1 MNVASPTSMEAG
13 SRRRRRSPWLS
24 AMLRRAWLVAAALG
38 AFVFAQGVL
47 LSLASWPL
55 PTVHDEFSNLL
66 AADTFRH
73 GRVTNP
79 THPHW
84 EHFETFHVI
93 HQPSYASKYPPG
105 QGAFLALGQL
115 VIGEPLAGAW
125 LLSALATMAIYWML
139 LGWTSPKWAAVGGLV
154 FALHP
159 SIQIAW
165 GQSYWGGTLACFAGA
180 LVFGAALRMPHRLQ
194 VRDATAMATGAM
206 LLAVSRPFEGLIFC
220 LATGGWVAWRWLRD
234 GLPSDWQRFAL
245 RCVAPQAMILA
256 AGMTALGYYNH
267 AVTGSA
273 LKLPYQVHE
282 ATYGMCPLFPWQAV
296 AEPTYRH
303 ALIER
308 FHRGWSM
315 DWYYRQDTPAKWLA
329 TKWGMAQVAARFFAP
344 GVLAIPLLLLIFR
357 PHPWRTG
364 RLAGPL
370 AILAL
375 TLAITS
381 VSIWNYPHYI
391 APAAPIAILLIVAGL
406 RQAHVIARRSL
417 KGTRLVEILLVA
429 QACAFVAAA
438 ISYAERGQGWGRER
452 EAIVRQL
459 SGTPERHLVFV
470 HYAADHNPLEEWVY
484 NDAAID
490 DSPIVWAR
498 EIDAQ
503 HDNELMRYFSDRKVS
518 VLEPEG
524 TTAKL
529 QELRAPIST
538 GDSNAAD

>member
-1 MNVASPTSMEAG
+1 MDVVSPPSTEAG
-13 SRRRRRSPWLS
+13 SPRRRRLPWLS
-24 AMLRRAWLVAAALG
+24 AMLCRPWLVAAALG

-47 LSLASWPL
+47 PSLASWPL

-84 EHFETFHVI
+84 EHFETIHVI

-115 VIGEPLAGAW
+115 TIGEPLAGVW
-125 LLSALATMAIYWML
+125 LLSALAAMAIYWML
-139 LGWTSPKWAAVGGLV
+139 LGWTSPRWAAVGGLV

-165 GQSYWGGTLACFAGA
+165 GQSYWGGTLACLAGA

-194 VRDATAMATGAM
+194 VRDAAAMATGAM
-206 LLAVSRPFEGLIFC
+206 LLAVSRPFEGLVFC
-220 LATGGWVAWRWLRD
+220 LATGGWVACRWLRD

-245 RCVAPQAMILA
+245 RCVAPQAIILF
-256 AGMTALGYYNH
+256 AGMAALACYND
-267 AVTGSA
+267 AVTGNA
-273 LKLPYQVHE
+273 LKLPYQIHE

-303 ALIER
+303 AVIER

-315 DWYYRQDTPAKWLA
+315 DWYYRQDTPAEWVA
-329 TKWGMAQVAARFFAP
+329 TKWGMARVAVRFFAP
-344 GVLAIPLLLLIFR
+344 GVLAIPLLVLIFR

-370 AILAL
+370 AILVL

-391 APAAPIAILLIVAGL
+391 APAAPIAILLVVAGL
-406 RQAHVIARRSL
+406 RQAHVIAHKRL
-417 KGTRLVEILLVA
+417 KRIRLVAILLVA

-438 ISYAERGQGWGRER
+438 IAYAERGQGWGCER

-459 SGTPERHLVFV
+459 SETPERHLVFV
-470 HYAADHNPLEEWVY
+470 RYAADHNPLEEWVY
-484 NDAAID
+484 NDATID
-490 DSPIVWAR
+490 DSQIVWAR
-498 EIDAQ
+498 QIDAQ
-503 HDNELMRYFSDRKVS
+503 HDNELRRYFGNRKAW
-518 VLEPEG
+518 VLDPDG
-524 TTAKL
+524 TAAEL
-529 QELRAPIST
+529 QELSAPILAS
-538 GDSNAAD
+538 GSEAAD